1 VSKFFFDPENN
12 PKPEG
17 WVGLVMAFATAYYL
31 INYKK
36 PSQEVTMMEF
46 INDFVLRDKV
56 KEIYVTKDPR
66 SEVFNFRAEF
76 TSYDGD
82 KYYMI
87 LNSYDEFL

>member
-1 VSKFFFDPENN
+1 MSKFFFDPDNN
-12 PKPEG
+12 PRPEG
-17 WVGLVMAFATAYYL
+17 WVALVMAFATAYYL
-31 INYKK
+31 FNYKK
-36 PSQEVTMMEF
+36 PRKEVTMMEF

-56 KEIYVTKDPR
+56 KEIFVTKDPR

-76 TSYDGD
+76 NTHDGE